1 MFLLKNSIVK
11 SFDKNSSWFLLSNI
25 SRLVSG
31 FIILGLI
38 TTKLASDVLGTWY
51 IIVGFF
57 SFFSLLELG
66 VYTVLNRWMIHYR
79 HDIANLLSTKES
91 FQEFVNK
98 WWRFYIW
105 LSASLFLISI
115 IIGCFLFKL
124 NYFKINISFII
135 WIMYAFGASLSVL
148 NLFLSSIINSTGELF
163 KIQKIQTTSV
173 WINVL
178 AFFLL
183 FLWNNSLIITT
194 LGYLSAQLYIYIYSN
209 KSLDIYLNKTFHF
222 LSNRNELFKII
233 KKEKI
238 WAEIGSTSIGMIS
251 AQLLTSGYLI
261 ILANHFT
268 PQIIASYG
276 LLQQLTTVV
285 ISFSTIWF
293 PSAIYSI
300 TGQSKSL
307 DKKNIIPILKKAIG
321 VAMLLCILGLI
332 TLFFVGPKLLLFL
345 NARTNFPSTI
355 IIIIVLTNIILD
367 LFTSLLAQVLMSQ
380 SKMIINP
387 ISFINACVISL
398 ASVIALEY
406 FNVKFENIIVIRIFL
421 TFFVATV
428 PYIAI
433 LFKYFNNPKLI

>member
-1 MFLLKNSIVK
+1 MKNSIVK

-105 LSASLFLISI
+105 LSTSLFLISI

-163 KIQKIQTTSV
+163 KIQKIQTISV
-173 WINVL
+173 WINVI

-194 LGYLSAQLYIYIYSN
+194 LGYLSAQLYIFIYSN

-421 TFFVATV
+421 TFFIATV
-428 PYIAI
+428 PYIVI